1 MACMMPKPPLDSNK
15 IYELES
21 HGVDSVRARLANWV
35 KNPIRLGNV
44 DLTRREIEEWLKWKA
59 AKKAAKAAKDACWM
73 KVGVVAAV
81 VAAFF
86 SLVAALK

>member
-1 MACMMPKPPLDSNK
+1 MACMMPKPPVDSDK
-15 IYELES
+15 INELAS
-21 HGVDSVRARLANWV
+21 HGVDSVRALLANWV

-44 DLTRREIEEWLKWKA
+44 DLTRPEIEEWLKW
-59 AKKAAKAAKDACWM
+59 KAAKDACWM

>member
-1 MACMMPKPPLDSNK
+1 M
-15 IYELES
+15 
-21 HGVDSVRARLANWV
+21 RALLGNWV
-35 KNPIRLGNV
+35 GNPIRSGNV
-44 DLTRREIEEWLKWKA
+44 ELTRREIEEWLKWKA
-59 AKKAAKAAKDACWM
+59 AKGDCWI

>member
-1 MACMMPKPPLDSNK
+1 MACMMPKPPLDSDK
-15 IYELES
+15 IYELVS
-21 HGVDSVRARLANWV
+21 HGVDSVRALLANWV

-59 AKKAAKAAKDACWM
+59 AKDACWM

>member
-1 MACMMPKPPLDSNK
+1 M
-15 IYELES
+15 ELES
-21 HGVDSVRARLANWV
+21 HGVDSVRALLANWV

-44 DLTRREIEEWLKWKA
+44 DFTRREIEEWLKW
-59 AKKAAKAAKDACWM
+59 KAAKAAKDACWM

>member
-1 MACMMPKPPLDSNK
+1 MACMMPKPPLDSDK
-15 IYELES
+15 IYELVS
-21 HGVDSVRARLANWV
+21 HGVDSVRALLANWV

-59 AKKAAKAAKDACWM
+59 AKDKWKAAKDACWM

>member
-1 MACMMPKPPLDSNK
+1 MACMMPKPPLDSDK

-59 AKKAAKAAKDACWM
+59 AKKAANAAKDACWM